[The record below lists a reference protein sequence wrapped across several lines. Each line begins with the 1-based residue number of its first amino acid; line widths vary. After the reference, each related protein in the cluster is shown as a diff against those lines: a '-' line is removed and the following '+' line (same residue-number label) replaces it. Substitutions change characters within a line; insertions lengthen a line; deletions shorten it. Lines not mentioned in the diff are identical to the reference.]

1 MADNDN
7 YKYITSTG
15 IIVPDTSKV
24 KEEVENEYKA
34 ALGQDLNTTPSTPQ
48 GRLIETETIARKRV
62 IENSALLANMFN
74 PQQAFGIFLD
84 AIASLF
90 GIQRRGSTR
99 TKVTCSLVGDPNT
112 VIPANAQAKDTAG
125 NIYYAENSI
134 TLDNTG
140 HNNGIFLAME
150 KGEIECPANTLTEI
164 VTAVLGWESINNGS
178 AGVVGLKEESD
189 NVLRE
194 RMGID
199 QFTGASL
206 LKAIHSAIMR
216 VDDVEDCLVIDNP
229 TNASDTSTITGVTI
243 PAHSLFICVE
253 GGANE
258 AIAQAIFDNK
268 SGGCGYTTGTGHTQ
282 TVSIQDEISGQN
294 YSVSFDRPIYQAIDV
309 EITLGT
315 GQATDEVKAQVKK
328 AITDYVAGKVTGVDG
343 LTIGK
348 NVSPFEIASAITQE
362 LPELFISNVEIAK
375 HGQTPAATE
384 ITIQANEKATISE
397 TDITV
402 S

>member
-1 MADNDN
+1 MADN

-34 ALGQDLNTTPSTPQ
+34 ALGQDLDTTPSTPQ

-62 IENSALLANMFN
+62 IENSALIANMLN

-90 GIQRRGSTR
+90 GIQRRGATR
-99 TKVTCSLVGDPNT
+99 TRVTCSLTGEPNT
-112 VIPANAQAKDTAG
+112 EIPANAQAKDTSG

-150 KGEIECPANTLTEI
+150 EGEIECPANTLTEI
-164 VTAVLGWESINNGS
+164 VTAVLGWIAINNGS
-178 AGVVGLKEESD
+178 SGIVGLKEESD
-189 NVLRE
+189 NALRE
-194 RMGID
+194 RLSID
-199 QFTGASL
+199 QFTGTAL
-206 LKAIHSAIMR
+206 LKAIHSAVMR
-216 VDDVEDCLVIDNP
+216 VPDVEDCLVIDNP
-229 TNASDTSTITGVTI
+229 TNANDTTTITGITI

-253 GGANE
+253 GGENE

-268 SGGCGYTTGTGHTQ
+268 SGGCGYTTGTGQTQ
-282 TVSIQDEISGQN
+282 TVSIQDETSGQT
-294 YSVSFDRPIYQAIDV
+294 YSVSFDRPVYQAIDV
-309 EITLGT
+309 EVTLGT

-328 AITDYVAGKVTGVDG
+328 AITNYVAGKVTGVDG

-362 LPELFISNVEIAK
+362 IPELFISNIEIAK

-384 ITIQANEKATISE
+384 IAIQANEKATISE